1 MATRL
6 TVVHVAGAPGKPA
19 KAAVVRALAARAV
32 TALGDSAPRR
42 DADDWIASV
51 REAHAARIGRLLA
64 REQAIAG
71 RADTARE
78 TQPGLFDSRALERA
92 KEVSAVQDAL
102 DAEHRRRS
110 DALSRAATLRLT
122 SIPVAVLISWR

>member
-32 TALGDSAPRR
+32 TALGDSAPSR

-51 REAHAARIGRLLA
+51 REAHATRIGRLLA
-64 REQAIAG
+64 REHAIAG

-78 TQPGLFDSRALERA
+78 LQPGLFDSRALERA
-92 KEVSAVQDAL
+92 KEVSALQDAL

-122 SIPVAVLISWR
+122 STPVAVLISWR

>member
-1 MATRL
+1 MFEVRSAQ
-6 TVVHVAGAPGKPA
+6 PGNIEG
-19 KAAVVRALAARAV
+19 AV

-51 REAHAARIGRLLA
+51 HEAHAARIGRLLA

-78 TQPGLFDSRALERA
+78 LQPGLFDSRALERA

-122 SIPVAVLISWR
+122 STPVAVLISWR